1 MNGEMKISVDFIPKK
16 DNCTLVNYHA
26 LVISAEFKKK
36 KFIDEFNVLSM
47 DFMNNLED
55 LYGVDRLFVSD
66 MNESER
72 HNIETII
79 IRLIKALA
87 FFEGYSNRFPWITKY
102 CLTKF
107 ETLPQFDGDCKK
119 HKNILSFEVEILK
132 ALDGKILY
140 IDF

>member
-1 MNGEMKISVDFIPKK
+1 MNGEMKICVDFITKK
-16 DNCTLVNYHA
+16 DNCTLVDYRA

-55 LYGVDRLFVSD
+55 DYGVDRLFVSD
-66 MNESER
+66 MTESER
-72 HNIETII
+72 HKIETII
-79 IRLIKALA
+79 IKLIKALA
-87 FFEGYSNRFPWITKY
+87 FFEGYSDRFPWITKY

-107 ETLPQFDGDCKK
+107 ETLPGFGGDCKK
-119 HKNILSFEVEILK
+119 YKNILSFEAEILK

>member
-1 MNGEMKISVDFIPKK
+1 MNGEMKIGVDFIQKK
-16 DNCTLVNYHA
+16 DYCALVDYRTLV
-26 LVISAEFKKK
+26 ITAEFKKK

-72 HNIETII
+72 HKIETII
-79 IRLIKALA
+79 IKLIKALA
-87 FFEGYSNRFPWITKY
+87 FFEGYSERFPWITKY

-107 ETLPQFDGDCKK
+107 ETLPGFGGDCKND
-119 HKNILSFEVEILK
+119 KNIFSFQVKILK